1 MKAGRGGRAAV
12 WFLGFLG
19 TSSLSLTPRRGDTLA
34 ALRRLVTERG
44 AGVHYSEVAAAMG
57 ISAWT
62 AYALL
67 RELERAGLVK
77 RSYAVPS
84 GLRLG
89 GRSRILFSPTATSV
103 PVAELSDALGRA
115 VEHFAAIADAATA
128 ARAYLAESLNEANED
143 LAFHLGF
150 WMARLE
156 AAGRLATEAMRA
168 VLESGAVPAA
178 KIQTLAGMGLGTDL
192 GRLGRTRL
200 ADRVVGAVARLS
212 GRVEEAQRGSDAAL
226 GALVEAARTV
236 VASNSP
242 ATAR

>member
-1 MKAGRGGRAAV
+1 
-12 WFLGFLG
+12 LGFLG
-19 TSSLSLTPRRGDTLA
+19 ISSLSLTPRRGDTLA
-34 ALRRLVTERG
+34 ALRRLVAERG
-44 AGVHYSEVAAAMG
+44 AGVHYSEVGGVMG

-77 RSYAVPS
+77 RTYAVPS
-84 GLRLG
+84 GVRLG
-89 GRSRILFSPTATSV
+89 GRSRILFSPTVTSV
-103 PVAELSDALGRA
+103 PVSELADALGRA
-115 VEHFAAIADAATA
+115 VERFAGIADAATA
-128 ARAYLAESLNEANED
+128 ARTYVAESLNDANED

-156 AAGRLATEAMRA
+156 AAGRIATEAMRG

-178 KIQTLAGMGLGTDL
+178 KIQTLAGMGLGTEL

-200 ADRVVGAVARLS
+200 ADRVVGAVTRLS

-226 GALVEAARTV
+226 GALVEAARAV
-236 VASNSP
+236 LASHSP
-242 ATAR
+242 AAAR

>member
-1 MKAGRGGRAAV
+1 
-12 WFLGFLG
+12 LGI
-19 TSSLSLTPRRGDTLA
+19 SPLSLTPRRGDTLA
-34 ALRRLVTERG
+34 ALRRLVAERG
-44 AGVHYSEVAAAMG
+44 AGVHYSEVAGTMG

-84 GLRLG
+84 GVRLG
-89 GRSRILFSPTATSV
+89 GRSRILFSPTVTTV
-103 PVAELSDALGRA
+103 PVAELAEALARA
-115 VEHFAAIADAATA
+115 VERFGEIADAATA
-128 ARAYLAESLNEANED
+128 ARAYLAEGLSDANGD

-156 AAGRLATEAMRA
+156 AAGRSATDAMRG
-168 VLESGAVPAA
+168 VLESGAVPGA
-178 KIQTLAGMGLGTDL
+178 KIQTLAGMGLGTEL

-200 ADRVVGAVARLS
+200 ADRVVGAVTRLS

-226 GALVEAARTV
+226 GALVEAARAIL
-236 VASNSP
+236 ASHTGHSRR
-242 ATAR
+242 AVT

>member
-1 MKAGRGGRAAV
+1 
-12 WFLGFLG
+12 LGFLG
-19 TSSLSLTPRRGDTLA
+19 TSHLSLTPRRGDTLA
-34 ALRRLVTERG
+34 ALRRLVAERG
-44 AGVHYSEVAAAMG
+44 AGVHYSEVAGAMG

-84 GLRLG
+84 GVRLG
-89 GRSRILFSPTATSV
+89 GRSRILFSPTVTSV
-103 PVAELSDALGRA
+103 PVAELAEALGRA
-115 VEHFAAIADAATA
+115 VERFAAIADAATA
-128 ARAYLAESLNEANED
+128 ARTYVAESLHEANGD

-156 AAGRLATEAMRA
+156 AAGRSATEAMHG

-178 KIQTLAGMGLGTDL
+178 KIQTLAGMGLGAEL

-200 ADRVVGAVARLS
+200 ADRVVGAVTRLS
-212 GRVEEAQRGSDAAL
+212 GRVEETQRGSDAAL
-226 GALVEAARTV
+226 GALVEAAREIL
-236 VASNSP
+236 ASHGQASRR
-242 ATAR
+242 AVT